1 MKDVADVPL
10 FYKLD
15 PEDMSIIIGHL
26 KPRFLHKGDIVYT
39 RGDTPE
45 SMYVIRSGSLKV
57 ESPDHPDLV
66 LAKGEIVGEMSL
78 LNKVNRTADCTANDE
93 TELWCSQLKTSYAS
107 RKNT

>member
-1 MKDVADVPL
+1 MKKKKTLIGTKPL

-15 PEDMSIIIGHL
+15 PEDMRIIIGHL
-26 KPRFLHKGDIVYT
+26 KPRVLHKGDTVYT

-45 SMYVIRSGSLKV
+45 SMYVIRSGALKI

-78 LNKVNRTADCTANDE
+78 LNKVRADSIKVS
-93 TELWCSQLKTSYAS
+93 W
-107 RKNT
+107 

>member
-1 MKDVADVPL
+1 
-10 FYKLD
+10 
-15 PEDMSIIIGHL
+15 MSIIIGHL

-66 LAKGEIVGEMSL
+66 LAKVRL
-78 LNKVNRTADCTANDE
+78 LVRCRSKQSESN
-93 TELWCSQLKTSYAS
+93 S
-107 RKNT
+107 